1 MAHYQGGLL
10 QTIQTEIEAPGPA
23 GPLKGTLLS
32 PGTGDAP
39 VVLIV
44 PGSGSTDR
52 NGNAPSWLQASTYR
66 LLAEGLREE
75 GIASVRIDKRG
86 MYGSLQAV
94 PDANDVTIDEYAADV
109 HSWVAAIRAR
119 TGVSSVW
126 VLGHSEGG
134 LVALLA
140 ARQSADIAG
149 LILVSAAGRPL
160 GPVLRQQLQS
170 NPANA
175 PVLENALSILES
187 LEAGERVEATR
198 IDPALMPL
206 FRPQVQR
213 FLMSELTID
222 PAALLAGYMKPV
234 LIVQGARDI
243 QVTVQDAEL
252 LQRANPQAEMAL
264 IADANHALKTV
275 RTADLQENLAAYS
288 NPDLPLADGV
298 VEAISAFVHALTATT
313 IAMPS
318 KS

>member
-1 MAHYQGGLL
+1 M
-10 QTIQTEIEAPGPA
+10 QTEIEAPGPS

-32 PGTGDAP
+32 PDTDDTP

-44 PGSGSTDR
+44 PGSGPTDR
-52 NGNAPSWLQASTYR
+52 NGNAPNWLQASTYR
-66 LLAEGLREE
+66 LLAEGLCEE

-86 MYGSLQAV
+86 MYGSASAV

-119 TGVSSVW
+119 TGTSGVW

-149 LILVSAAGRPL
+149 LILVSTAGRQL
-160 GPVLRQQLQS
+160 GQVLRQQLQS

-175 PVLENALSILES
+175 PFLENAMSILAS
-187 LEAGERVEATR
+187 LEAGERVDAAR

-222 PAALLAGYMKPV
+222 PAARLADYMKPV

-243 QVTVQDAEL
+243 QVGVQDAERL
-252 LQRANPQAEMAL
+252 KQANPRAEMVL
-264 IADANHALKTV
+264 IADANHVLKTV
-275 RTADLQENLAAYS
+275 RTADLQENIAAYS
-288 NPDLPLADGV
+288 NPDLPLAEGV
-298 VEAISAFVHALTATT
+298 VAAISAFVHGSAA
-313 IAMPS
+313 S
-318 KS
+318 RR